1 MQDFQHFSHDDD
13 ERMIDETTLALQL
26 LSVPQELEPELSA
39 AGVVF
44 CVMGATFSAAMILA
58 TFKTLW
64 TWLDWSNLLLLLL
77 QLVLVV
83 GIWITLL
90 VFCGVKLVMN
100 YHAKQ
105 RNLCI
110 LEDRQDLQQQWF
122 NELLQSKR
130 DARERK
136 NKALD
141 TELSLRLTLIPP
153 GPDGNYAAIRDLSSG
168 QVLMLPPGNFQQP
181 VPHTFHYHQVV
192 PGIKAITEEDA
203 LGLSAPMYPPARDF
217 AEVLRSFQPSPK
229 HIYLAETIERPVTSD
244 MYELTHVGLGG
255 KTGGGKTNMTRLL
268 TGQLCYIEASVYLAT
283 PNFAQ
288 VKLNGHRLEDW
299 RPIVT
304 KLAVP
309 PAQTTK
315 EIAELLMAFWQTFE
329 NRKAQEKITPRRQ
342 ADIYLVLG
350 ELPGIAARMDQWYK
364 EQKRKA
370 ELQRRQGIDVP
381 MPRHPMEIVVM
392 LLREARQY
400 GVHII
405 TEFQDALV
413 NSIGL
418 DSGARENLLTGVY
431 YGGDLIT
438 AKLLLRLEKGEK
450 VDERGIGVDGAAYIR
465 TKKTPAQAARV
476 PFFSNRSLYMLLG
489 TPPDPMTDEEVF
501 DESEIPATYYRVDEH
516 GQYVESTVL
525 KTDPDE
531 DESESDGTPTRSS
544 FYEMPG
550 LSPNPRP
557 PAENAA
563 NYALT
568 ERRTGPLTSPVNWL
582 PEQTGRVAQTVP
594 AEQEIEDDG
603 PELGP
608 GDRMFTPE
616 QEREFL
622 LRYRRNSERGIR
634 DIKATLRQMN
644 NGIGLGNSYFKH
656 GSWLVKK
663 NGLREA

>member
-26 LSVPQELEPELSA
+26 LSAPQELEPELST

-44 CVMGATFSAAMILA
+44 CVMGAIFSAAMVLA
-58 TFKTLW
+58 TFRTLW

-105 RNLCI
+105 RNLDI

-141 TELSLRLTLIPP
+141 TELMLRMTYIPP
-153 GPDGNYAAIRDLSSG
+153 GPDGNYAAIRDPHTG
-168 QVLMLPPGNFQQP
+168 QVLVLPPGNFQQP

-192 PGIKAITEEDA
+192 PGVKAITEDDP
-203 LGLSAPMYPPARDF
+203 LGLPAPMYPPARDF

-229 HIYLAETIERPVTSD
+229 QIYLAETMERAVTSD

-268 TGQLCYIEASVYLAT
+268 TSQLCYVEASVYLAT

-299 RPIVT
+299 RPIVA
-304 KLAVP
+304 KLAAP
-309 PAQTTK
+309 PAQTTE
-315 EIAELLMAFWQTFE
+315 EIAGLLAGFWQTFE

-342 ADIYLVLG
+342 RDIYLVLG
-350 ELPGIAARMDQWYK
+350 ELPGIAKRMDQWYK
-364 EQKRKA
+364 EQKRLA
-370 ELQRRQGIDVP
+370 ELARRQGRDAA
-381 MPRHPMEIVVM
+381 MPLHPMEIVVM

-413 NSIGL
+413 NSIGM

-450 VDERGIGVDGAAYIR
+450 IDERGIGVEGAAYIR
-465 TKKTPAQAARV
+465 TKRTPTQPARI
-476 PFFSNRSLYMLLG
+476 PFFSNAALYQLLG

-501 DESEIPATYYRVDEH
+501 DEDEIPETYYRVDEQ
-516 GQYVESTVL
+516 GRYVESTVL

-531 DESESDGTPTRSS
+531 DECESDGTPTRSS
-544 FYEMPG
+544 FYPMPEPP
-550 LSPNPRP
+550 PNPRRVV
-557 PAENAA
+557 ESGA
-563 NYALT
+563 NQAPT
-568 ERRTGPLTSPVNWL
+568 EPRTGPLTTPVNRL
-582 PEQTGRVAQTVP
+582 PEQTGRIAQTVP
-594 AEQEIEDDG
+594 AAQEVEDDG

-622 LRYRRNSERGIR
+622 LRYRRNAQQGIR
-634 DIKATLRQMN
+634 DIKTTLRQMN
-644 NGIGLGNSYFKH
+644 HGEGLGNSYFRH
-656 GSWLVKK
+656 ASWLVKK
-663 NGLREA
+663 HGLREA